1 MYGNNYDERVL
12 LTIDPA
18 APEPLFEQLAAQLRA
33 AIAAGTLSAGDR
45 LAPARDVA
53 ASLDINLHTVLR
65 AYQELRDE
73 GLVELRRGRGATVAA
88 GADDA
93 GLRDAGLRAA
103 IDTLVAESHRLGL
116 DPRTTTALVKEA
128 LR

>member
-1 MYGNNYDERVL
+1 ML
-12 LTIDPA
+12 LTLDPA

-33 AIAAGTLSAGDR
+33 AIAAGELSAGDR

-88 GADDA
+88 RLDDDA
-93 GLRDAGLRAA
+93 LRAA
-103 IDTLVAESHRLGL
+103 ITTLVAESRRLGL

>member
-1 MYGNNYDERVL
+1 ML
-12 LTIDPA
+12 LKIDPA
-18 APEPLFEQLAAQLRA
+18 APEPLFEQLAAQVRA
-33 AIAAGTLSAGDR
+33 AIAAGELHAGDR

-53 ASLDINLHTVLR
+53 ASLDVNLHTVLR

-73 GLVELRRGRGATVAA
+73 GVVELRRGRGATVAHTL
-88 GADDA
+88 DDPA
-93 GLRDAGLRAA
+93 LRAA
-103 IDTLVAESHRLGL
+103 INQLVTESHRLGL

>member
-33 AIAAGTLSAGDR
+33 AIAAGTLAAGDR

-53 ASLDINLHTVLR
+53 ASLDVNLHTVLR

-88 GADDA
+88 RADDA
-93 GLRDAGLRAA
+93 GLRDARFRAA
-103 IDTLVAESHRLGL
+103 IDTLVAESRRLGL

>member
-1 MYGNNYDERVL
+1 MYGNNYDECVL

-33 AIAAGTLSAGDR
+33 AIAAGALSAGDR

>member
-1 MYGNNYDERVL
+1 ML

-53 ASLDINLHTVLR
+53 ASLDVNLHTVLR

-88 GADDA
+88 RADDA
-93 GLRDAGLRAA
+93 GLRDARLRAA
-103 IDTLVAESHRLGL
+103 IDTLVAESRRLGL

>member
-1 MYGNNYDERVL
+1 ML
-12 LTIDPA
+12 LTLDPA
-18 APEPLFEQLAAQLRA
+18 APEPLFEQLATRLRA
-33 AIAAGTLSAGDR
+33 AIAAGELSAGDR

-88 GADDA
+88 RPDGD
-93 GLRDAGLRAA
+93 GLRDDALRAA
-103 IDTLVAESHRLGL
+103 IAAVVTESRRLGL

>member
-1 MYGNNYDERVL
+1 ML

-53 ASLDINLHTVLR
+53 ASLDVNLHTVLR

-88 GADDA
+88 CADDA

-103 IDTLVAESHRLGL
+103 IDTLVAESRRLGL

>member
-1 MYGNNYDERVL
+1 MYGNNYDECVL

-18 APEPLFEQLAAQLRA
+18 APEPLFEQLASQLRA

-53 ASLDINLHTVLR
+53 ASLDVNLHTVLR

-88 GADDA
+88 RADDA
-93 GLRDAGLRAA
+93 GLRDARLRAA
-103 IDTLVAESHRLGL
+103 IDTLVAESRRLGL

>member
-33 AIAAGTLSAGDR
+33 AIASGTLAAGDR
-45 LAPARDVA
+45 LPPARDVA
-53 ASLDINLHTVLR
+53 ASLDVNLHTVLR

-88 GADDA
+88 RADDA
-93 GLRDAGLRAA
+93 GLRDARLRAA
-103 IDTLVAESHRLGL
+103 IDTLVAESRRLGL

>member
-1 MYGNNYDERVL
+1 ML

-33 AIAAGTLSAGDR
+33 AVAAGELRAGDR
-45 LAPARDVA
+45 LAPARDLA
-53 ASLDINLHTVLR
+53 ASLDVNLHTVLR

-73 GLVELRRGRGATVAA
+73 GVVELRRGRGATVASTL
-88 GADDA
+88 DDP
-93 GLRDAGLRAA
+93 GLRAA
-103 IDTLVAESHRLGL
+103 ITALVTESRRLGL